1 MKSLKQ
7 RGGVLA
13 EFIVIGGFVLM
24 PLALLLPMVFKHV
37 ENRQMT
43 EQAARYAVWERV
55 AYFQS
60 KPKNR
65 DSDTPVKSDAQISN
79 EIRNRVFADKNSAIY
94 LGQNTNKVQETLNPV
109 LQIKD
114 QTTRK
119 WVTLFE
125 EDKDKAGFYHSSQT
139 SESGLPGNFSKVS
152 TAVGKVLSIAPDMD
166 LSNKGFYRVNV
177 SSKLRSFKWF
187 PELGDKSLAMTRQG
201 ALLTEGWMIGGP
213 AAAKRELKYLVPI
226 GAFAEKLGLEKLMDI
241 LSVLPIAEELEWL
254 DLAKIEPDAV
264 PCVRLGTYDR
274 KGRVSTPRI
283 CESRLKAKLHELG
296 HRRR

>member
-24 PLALLLPMVFKHV
+24 PLALLLPMVFKHM

-65 DSDTPVKSDAQISN
+65 DADAPVKTDTQIGY
-79 EIRNRVFADKNSAIY
+79 EIRNRVFADKNAAIY
-94 LGQNTNKVQETLNPV
+94 LRQNTEKVTETLNPV
-109 LQIKD
+109 LQVKD
-114 QTTRK
+114 QTTSK

-125 EDKDKAGFYHSSQT
+125 EDKNKTGFYHVNQT
-139 SESGLPGNFSKVS
+139 NESGLPGKFSKVS
-152 TAVGKVLSIAPDMD
+152 TVVGKLLSLAPGME
-166 LSNKGFYRVNV
+166 LGNKGFYRVNV

-187 PELGDKSLAMTRQG
+187 PELGDKSLTMTRQG

-213 AAAKRELKYLVPI
+213 EAAKKELKYLVPV
-226 GAFAEKLGLEKLMDI
+226 GAFAEKLGLEKLMKI
-241 LSVLPIAEELEWL
+241 LSVIPIAKELKWL

-274 KGRVSTPRI
+274 KGRVSTPPI
-283 CESRLKAKLHELG
+283 CESRLKAKLQELG

>member
-1 MKSLKQ
+1 MNIPKQ

-13 EFIVIGGFVLM
+13 EFIVISGFVLM
-24 PLALLLPMVFKHV
+24 PLALLLPMVFKHI

-65 DSDTPVKSDAQISN
+65 NSDTPVKSDVQISN
-79 EIRNRVFADKNSAIY
+79 EIRNRVFADKNTAIY
-94 LGQNTNKVQETLNPV
+94 LDQNTNKVQETLNPV
-109 LQIKD
+109 LQVKD
-114 QTTRK
+114 LTSNK

-125 EDKDKAGFYHSSQT
+125 EDKNKAGFYHNSQSRE
-139 SESGLPGNFSKVS
+139 SELPGDFSKIS
-152 TAVGKVLSIAPDMD
+152 TAIGNVLSFAPGLE
-166 LSNKGFYRVNV
+166 LSNKGFYQVTV

-187 PELGDKSLAMTRQG
+187 PELGDNSLAMTRQG

-213 AAAKRELKYLVPI
+213 EAAKKELKYLVPI
-226 GAFAEKLGLEKLMDI
+226 SAFAEKLGLEKLMKI
-241 LSVLPIAEELEWL
+241 LSILPIAEELDWL

-264 PCVRLGTYDR
+264 PCVRLGTYDN
-274 KGRVSTPRI
+274 KGRVSTPSI
-283 CESRLKAKLHELG
+283 CERRLKTKLQELG

>member
-1 MKSLKQ
+1 MKSQKQ

-13 EFIVIGGFVLM
+13 EFIVISGFVLM
-24 PLALLLPMVFKHV
+24 PLALLLPMVFKHM

-79 EIRNRVFADKNSAIY
+79 EIRNRVFADKNAAIY

-109 LQIKD
+109 LQVKD

-125 EDKDKAGFYHSSQT
+125 EDKNKAGFYHSSQT
-139 SESGLPGNFSKVS
+139 SESGLPGDFSKVS
-152 TAVGKVLSIAPDMD
+152 TAVGKVLSIAPNME
-166 LSNKGFYRVNV
+166 LSNKGFYRVNI

-226 GAFAEKLGLEKLMDI
+226 GAFAEKLGLEKLMKL

-274 KGRVSTPRI
+274 KGRVSTPQI
-283 CESRLKAKLHELG
+283 CESRLKAKLQELG